1 MDMKD
6 LDRSLVKSVGFN
18 PYYHAL
24 KTALGNKI
32 RIADETYIDLASNNY
47 LGLANREDIKEYA
60 SKILNKYGLSMC
72 GTPIATGCTDL
83 LRETEAMLASFVG
96 TEDAIVFP
104 SCYQA
109 NIGLFATLAD
119 SETVVIV
126 DHYAHSS
133 LLNGIQ
139 SSGAKIVPFLHNRV
153 DHLEKCLKAH
163 KNQSKKFVVTES
175 VFSTEGSLA
184 PFEYIDNLCTL
195 YDAVLVV
202 DDSHGIGILGNQG
215 KGALNHFKLTDFKGL
230 YTASLGKGLA
240 NIGGMIGGSKETL
253 DYMRYYCP
261 HLVYSTAIT
270 PVSLGGIKKTIE
282 VLENEHSDIIKRAT
296 HYKNTLYHALVEAG
310 FEVMPSETLINSIH
324 SGSAE
329 NTFRISKL
337 FFEERILTTPF
348 VEPSV
353 PPNKGKVRLIAGADL
368 NPETVDEIC
377 IRIAK
382 IGKIK

>member
-1 MDMKD
+1 MKK
-6 LDRSLVKSVGFN
+6 LDRSLVESTGFN
-18 PYYHAL
+18 PYYHPL
-24 KTALGNKI
+24 ETALGNEI
-32 RIADETYIDLASNNY
+32 RIGKEAYIDLASNNY
-47 LGLANREDIKEYA
+47 LGLANREEIKQYA
-60 SKILNKYGLSMC
+60 SEILNKYGLSMC
-72 GTPIATGCTDL
+72 GTPVATGYTDL
-83 LRETEAMLASFVG
+83 LKETEKLLASFVG

-109 NIGLFATLAD
+109 NMGLFNTLAD
-119 SETVVIV
+119 PETVVIV

-133 LLNGIQ
+133 LLNGIE
-139 SSGAKIVPFLHNRV
+139 SSGAKIVPFLHNRI

-163 KNQSKKFVVTES
+163 KKRTKKFVVTES

-184 PFEYIDNLCTL
+184 PLKDINDLCKL

-202 DDSHGIGILGNQG
+202 DDSNGIGVLGNQG
-215 KGALNHFKLTDFKGL
+215 KGVLNHFKLKDFKGI

-240 NIGGMIGGSKETL
+240 NIGGVIGASKETL

-282 VLENEHSDIIKRAT
+282 VLINEHSNIMKRANL
-296 HYKNTLYHALVEAG
+296 YKNTICDALTEAG

-353 PPNKGKVRLIAGADL
+353 PRNKGKVRLIAGADL
-368 NPETVDEIC
+368 DSETVDEIC

-382 IGKIK
+382 LGKMK